1 MSLLLPVHAIIIH
14 RWRGIDIYGR
24 STCLRVLV
32 HIMVLLVVLL
42 RIRRGLLRGLLILL
56 LLRLLVLVLLFLALW
71 QRLRLRRWL
80 LLLLLLLFRGRRF
93 RVLVCAIRLGVVHG
107 IKGVYL
113 RGKPII
119 GLSRRR
125 CPRVRIVSTILVRV
139 GKK

>member
-14 RWRGIDIYGR
+14 RWRGIDIHGR
-24 STCLRVLV
+24 STRLRVLV

-56 LLRLLVLVLLFLALW
+56 LLRLLVLVLLFLALRL
-71 QRLRLRRWL
+71 RLRLRRWM
-80 LLLLLLLFRGRRF
+80 LLLLFRGRRF